1 MEGTTV
7 TTLVEQSAARCTESR
22 NLVADTNVLVALS
35 WRIRNGWTGIGGG
48 SGAFARENPHWP
60 LDELERLVRDKV
72 NRGALFPLRNDKYW
86 ASPATGERCQVCS
99 QSISSGN
106 ECEIRAPRGFVY
118 AHVICAQLWYRASEA
133 FVSAGGA
140 Q

>member
-1 MEGTTV
+1 M

-86 ASPATGERCQVCS
+86 AGSATGERCQVCS